1 MAVRPLTFGMRFREE
16 GRTVRVRAKNGDPNK
31 YVVEVE
37 KGGKAQ
43 RRDFPALSWALRSFA
58 RSWRERLN

>member
-1 MAVRPLTFGMRFREE
+1 MAVRPLTFGLRFREE
-16 GRTVRVRAKNGDPNK
+16 GRTVRVRANRNDSRK

-37 KGGKAQ
+37 QDSKTT
-43 RRDFPALSWALRSFA
+43 RRDYPSLSWALRRFA